1 MYDGEGRVADLIL
14 QPNFSSLSKLG
25 WARNPK
31 EKSQSGIFQS
41 EIFFKWERLK
51 TRSSEVLL
59 GPLLSLAR

>member
-41 EIFFKWERLK
+41 EIFSSGKDLK
-51 TRSSEVLL
+51 PGAQRSCWVPS
-59 GPLLSLAR
+59 SL